1 MLKSKHKQQK
11 YRHHRHHIRRQ
22 GQYHSPSLSS
32 SAHGSNP
39 SHLNMNFGKTPNP
52 NLHIPHPKFHPHI
65 RAFVSQRRVV
75 AITQY
80 YKLAYVSVI
89 IIHQHHRRHR
99 HHHQVP
105 ELACAKQRVQD
116 VVCKFVHEGLRIAVW
131 GFEPGDLMLEQ
142 R

>member
-1 MLKSKHKQQK
+1 
-11 YRHHRHHIRRQ
+11 
-22 GQYHSPSLSS
+22 
-32 SAHGSNP
+32 
-39 SHLNMNFGKTPNP
+39 MNFGKTPNP
-52 NLHIPHPKFHPHI
+52 NRHIPHPKFHPHI
-65 RAFVSQRRVV
+65 KSIRFPTACGRNNAVLQ
-75 AITQY
+75 ACI
-80 YKLAYVSVI
+80 AYASVI

-116 VVCKFVHEGLRIAVW
+116 VVCKFVQEGLRIAVW

>member
-1 MLKSKHKQQK
+1 
-11 YRHHRHHIRRQ
+11 
-22 GQYHSPSLSS
+22 
-32 SAHGSNP
+32 
-39 SHLNMNFGKTPNP
+39 MNFGKTPNP

-80 YKLAYVSVI
+80 YKLAYVNVI
-89 IIHQHHRRHR
+89 IIHYHHRRHR

-105 ELACAKQRVQD
+105 ELASAKQRVQD

-131 GFEPGDLMLEQ
+131 GLKPVDLMLEQ